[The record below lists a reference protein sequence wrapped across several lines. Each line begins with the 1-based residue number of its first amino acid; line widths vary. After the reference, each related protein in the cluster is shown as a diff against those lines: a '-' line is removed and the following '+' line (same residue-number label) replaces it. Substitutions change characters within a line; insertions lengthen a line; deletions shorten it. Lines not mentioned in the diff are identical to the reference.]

1 MLFYDR
7 IGALFGVR
15 YMRKARVFE
24 SGTMYGNMNTQARF
38 YPEGMSADER
48 AKDFL
53 ERRKQMGEYFGFDG
67 AKMFM
72 ADQVHKSGSY
82 FEITEDYVR

>member
-1 MLFYDR
+1 MLFYD
-7 IGALFGVR
+7 IISALFGVR

-53 ERRKQMGEYFGFDG
+53 ERRK
-67 AKMFM
+67 
-72 ADQVHKSGSY
+72 
-82 FEITEDYVR
+82 